1 VGPGPVHS
9 SRCRGW
15 PHPCRAA
22 PATASRSQDTQVA
35 TKPNHSRARTSHR
48 RLFGSGSR
56 CGAARRD
63 GLDWRP
69 TSLCGS
75 RVAAVGLSLQF
86 MRIAL
91 SNTYGYVL
99 IFLAYIMPLPY
110 SLLPFFVCWR
120 RVANELHASLKSL
133 SGYQNHDSK
142 LSCVLQKK
150 KVELC
155 LAKKKKNGICRDIVL
170 IRMGCVAHAAFSVPW
185 PAEFWFPLKS

>member
-15 PHPCRAA
+15 PHPCWAA
-22 PATASRSQDTQVA
+22 PATASRSQGTQVA

-110 SLLPFFVCWR
+110 SLLPFFC
-120 RVANELHASLKSL
+120 LLASCS
-133 SGYQNHDSK
+133 QRTP
-142 LSCVLQKK
+142 CFFKK
-150 KVELC
+150 FIRLPKPRLEVELC
-155 LAKKKKNGICRDIVL
+155 LAKKSWVVPRQKKKNGICRDIVL